1 LQKKESDRM
10 FWFFKKDDNKSQ
22 ETISPKMN
30 GEIKEKKK
38 EIGSILKKARE
49 SFSMNIEDISKKI
62 SIKENYLRDLEDG
75 TLSSGKL
82 NFNDIEKIIENYPLS
97 YNQKK
102 FILTEVDDIM
112 VSVGSNHTDEK
123 INLKEIVQ
131 DLEK

>member
-1 LQKKESDRM
+1 M

-49 SFSMNIEDISKKI
+49 SFSMDIEDISKKI
-62 SIKENYLRDLEDG
+62 SIKENDLRDLEDG

>member
-1 LQKKESDRM
+1 ML
-10 FWFFKKDDNKSQ
+10 WLFKKDDNKSQ

-62 SIKENYLRDLEDG
+62 SIKENDLRDLEDG

>member
-1 LQKKESDRM
+1 M

-38 EIGSILKKARE
+38 EIGNILKKARE

-62 SIKENYLRDLEDG
+62 SIKENDLRDLEDG

-131 DLEK
+131 GLEK

>member
-1 LQKKESDRM
+1 ML
-10 FWFFKKDDNKSQ
+10 WFFKKDNNKSQ

-30 GEIKEKKK
+30 VEIKEKKK

-62 SIKENYLRDLEDG
+62 SIKENDLRDLEDG

-102 FILTEVDDIM
+102 FILTEVDNIM

>member
-1 LQKKESDRM
+1 M
-10 FWFFKKDDNKSQ
+10 FWFLKKDNNKSQ

-30 GEIKEKKK
+30 VEIKEKKK

-49 SFSMNIEDISKKI
+49 SFLMNIEDISKKI
-62 SIKENYLRDLEDG
+62 SIKENDLRDLEDG

-102 FILTEVDDIM
+102 FILTEVDNIM
-112 VSVGSNHTDEK
+112 VSVGSNHTNEK

>member
-1 LQKKESDRM
+1 M
-10 FWFFKKDDNKSQ
+10 FWFLKKDDNKSQ

-62 SIKENYLRDLEDG
+62 SIKENDLRDLEDG

-131 DLEK
+131 DLEKEKKWG

>member
-1 LQKKESDRM
+1 M
-10 FWFFKKDDNKSQ
+10 FWFLKKDDNKSQ

-62 SIKENYLRDLEDG
+62 SIKENDLKDLEDG

>member
-1 LQKKESDRM
+1 M
-10 FWFFKKDDNKSQ
+10 FWFLKKGDNKSQ

-49 SFSMNIEDISKKI
+49 SFSMNIEDISRKI
-62 SIKENYLRDLEDG
+62 SIKENDLRDLEDG

-102 FILTEVDDIM
+102 FILTEVDNIM

>member
-1 LQKKESDRM
+1 ML
-10 FWFFKKDDNKSQ
+10 WFFKKDDNKSQ

-62 SIKENYLRDLEDG
+62 SIKENDLRDLEDG

-112 VSVGSNHTDEK
+112 VSVGSNHIDEK

>member
-1 LQKKESDRM
+1 ML
-10 FWFFKKDDNKSQ
+10 WFFKKDDNKSQ

-62 SIKENYLRDLEDG
+62 SIKENDLRDLEDG

-112 VSVGSNHTDEK
+112 VSVGSNNTDEK

-131 DLEK
+131 DLER

>member
-1 LQKKESDRM
+1 M
-10 FWFFKKDDNKSQ
+10 FWFLKKDDNKSQ

-62 SIKENYLRDLEDG
+62 SVKENDLRDLEDG

>member
-1 LQKKESDRM
+1 M

-22 ETISPKMN
+22 ETISPKMT
-30 GEIKEKKK
+30 GKIKEKKK
-38 EIGSILKKARE
+38 EIGTILKKARE

-62 SIKENYLRDLEDG
+62 SIKENDLRDLEDG

>member
-1 LQKKESDRM
+1 M
-10 FWFFKKDDNKSQ
+10 FWFLKKDNNKSQ

-30 GEIKEKKK
+30 VEIKEKKK

-49 SFSMNIEDISKKI
+49 SFSMNIEDISKEI
-62 SIKENYLRDLEDG
+62 SIKENDLRDLEDG

-102 FILTEVDDIM
+102 FILTEVDNIM
-112 VSVGSNHTDEK
+112 VSVGSNHTGEK

>member
-1 LQKKESDRM
+1 M
-10 FWFFKKDDNKSQ
+10 FWFLKKDDNKSQ

-62 SIKENYLRDLEDG
+62 SIKENDLRDLEDG

>member
-1 LQKKESDRM
+1 M

-62 SIKENYLRDLEDG
+62 SIKENNLRDLEDG

-102 FILTEVDDIM
+102 FILTEVDNIM

>member
-1 LQKKESDRM
+1 M
-10 FWFFKKDDNKSQ
+10 FWFLKKDNNKSQ

-62 SIKENYLRDLEDG
+62 SIKENDLRDLEDG

-102 FILTEVDDIM
+102 FILTEVDNIM

>member
-1 LQKKESDRM
+1 M

-49 SFSMNIEDISKKI
+49 SFSMDIEDISKKI
-62 SIKENYLRDLEDG
+62 SIKENDLRDLEDG

-102 FILTEVDDIM
+102 FILTKVDDIM

>member
-1 LQKKESDRM
+1 M
-10 FWFFKKDDNKSQ
+10 FWFLKKDDNKSQ

-30 GEIKEKKK
+30 VEIKEKKK

-49 SFSMNIEDISKKI
+49 SFSMNIEDISRKI
-62 SIKENYLRDLEDG
+62 SIKENDLRDLEDG
-75 TLSSGKL
+75 ILSSGKL

-102 FILTEVDDIM
+102 FILTEVDNIM

>member
-1 LQKKESDRM
+1 M

-62 SIKENYLRDLEDG
+62 SIKENDLRDLENG

-123 INLKEIVQ
+123 INLKKIVQ

>member
-1 LQKKESDRM
+1 ML
-10 FWFFKKDDNKSQ
+10 WFFKKDDNKSQ

-62 SIKENYLRDLEDG
+62 SIKENDLRDLEDG
-75 TLSSGKL
+75 TLLSGKL

>member
-1 LQKKESDRM
+1 ML
-10 FWFFKKDDNKSQ
+10 WFFKKDDNKSQ

-49 SFSMNIEDISKKI
+49 SFSMDIEDISKKI
-62 SIKENYLRDLEDG
+62 SIKENDLRDLEDG

>member
-1 LQKKESDRM
+1 M
-10 FWFFKKDDNKSQ
+10 FWFLKKGDNKSQ

-30 GEIKEKKK
+30 VEIKEKKK

-49 SFSMNIEDISKKI
+49 SFSMNIEDISRKV
-62 SIKENYLRDLEDG
+62 SIKENDLRDLEDG

-102 FILTEVDDIM
+102 FILTEVDNIM

>member
-1 LQKKESDRM
+1 ML
-10 FWFFKKDDNKSQ
+10 WFFKKDDNKSQ

-62 SIKENYLRDLEDG
+62 SIKENDLKDLEDG

-112 VSVGSNHTDEK
+112 VSVGSNHTNEK

>member
-1 LQKKESDRM
+1 M

-22 ETISPKMN
+22 ETISPKIN

-49 SFSMNIEDISKKI
+49 SFSMNIEDISRKV
-62 SIKENYLRDLEDG
+62 SIKENDLRDLEDG

>member
-1 LQKKESDRM
+1 M
-10 FWFFKKDDNKSQ
+10 FWFLKKDNNKSQ

-30 GEIKEKKK
+30 VEIKEKKK

-49 SFSMNIEDISKKI
+49 SFLMNIEDISKKI
-62 SIKENYLRDLEDG
+62 SIKENDLRDLEDG

-102 FILTEVDDIM
+102 FILTEVDNIM

>member
-1 LQKKESDRM
+1 M

-62 SIKENYLRDLEDG
+62 SIKENDLRDLEDG

-112 VSVGSNHTDEK
+112 VSVGSNHTDKK

>member
-1 LQKKESDRM
+1 M
-10 FWFFKKDDNKSQ
+10 FWFLKKDDNKSQ
-22 ETISPKMN
+22 ETILPKMN

-62 SIKENYLRDLEDG
+62 SIKENDLRDLEDG

>member
-1 LQKKESDRM
+1 M

-49 SFSMNIEDISKKI
+49 SLSMNIEDISKKI
-62 SIKENYLRDLEDG
+62 SIKENDLRDLEDG

-102 FILTEVDDIM
+102 FILTEVDNIM

>member
-1 LQKKESDRM
+1 M
-10 FWFFKKDDNKSQ
+10 FWFLKKDNNKSQ

-30 GEIKEKKK
+30 VEIKEKKK

-62 SIKENYLRDLEDG
+62 SIKENDLRNLEDG

-82 NFNDIEKIIENYPLS
+82 DFNDIEKIIENYPLS

-102 FILTEVDDIM
+102 FILTEVDNIM

>member
-1 LQKKESDRM
+1 M

-62 SIKENYLRDLEDG
+62 SIKENDLKDLEDG

>member
-1 LQKKESDRM
+1 M
-10 FWFFKKDDNKSQ
+10 FWFLKKDDNKSQ

-62 SIKENYLRDLEDG
+62 SIKENDLRDLEDG

-131 DLEK
+131 DLER

>member
-1 LQKKESDRM
+1 ML
-10 FWFFKKDDNKSQ
+10 WFFKKDDNKSQ

-62 SIKENYLRDLEDG
+62 SIKENDLRDLEDG

-102 FILTEVDDIM
+102 FILTKVDDIM

>member
-1 LQKKESDRM
+1 
-10 FWFFKKDDNKSQ
+10 
-22 ETISPKMN
+22 MN

-62 SIKENYLRDLEDG
+62 SIKENDLRDLEDG

>member
-1 LQKKESDRM
+1 M

-62 SIKENYLRDLEDG
+62 SIKENDLRNLEDG

-82 NFNDIEKIIENYPLS
+82 DFNDIEKIIENYPFS

-102 FILTEVDDIM
+102 FILTEVDNIM

>member
-1 LQKKESDRM
+1 M
-10 FWFFKKDDNKSQ
+10 FWFLKKGDNKSE
-22 ETISPKMN
+22 ETISLKMN

-49 SFSMNIEDISKKI
+49 NFSMNIEDISKKV
-62 SIKENYLRDLEDG
+62 SIKENDLRDLEDG

-102 FILTEVDDIM
+102 FILTEVDNIM

>member
-1 LQKKESDRM
+1 M
-10 FWFFKKDDNKSQ
+10 FWFLKKGDNKSE

-62 SIKENYLRDLEDG
+62 SIKENDLRDLEDG

-102 FILTEVDDIM
+102 FILTEVDNIM

>member
-1 LQKKESDRM
+1 M

-30 GEIKEKKK
+30 VEIKEKKK

-62 SIKENYLRDLEDG
+62 SIKENDLRDLEDG

>member
-1 LQKKESDRM
+1 M

-62 SIKENYLRDLEDG
+62 SIKENDLRDLEDG

-112 VSVGSNHTDEK
+112 VSVGRNHTDEK

>member
-1 LQKKESDRM
+1 M

-62 SIKENYLRDLEDG
+62 SIKENDLRDLEDG

-102 FILTEVDDIM
+102 IILTEVDDIM

-123 INLKEIVQ
+123 INLKKIVQ

>member
-1 LQKKESDRM
+1 M
-10 FWFFKKDDNKSQ
+10 FWFLKKDDNKSQ

-62 SIKENYLRDLEDG
+62 SIKENDLKDLEDG

-123 INLKEIVQ
+123 INLKKIVQ